1 MERFP
6 ASHDTQKR
14 PKNGDD
20 RERAWYNAKAFIPAQ
35 RKRRAV
41 SNKASGLIAVA
52 VVGVLTVGAFALGVS
67 LGPQPRPGHSL
78 YRAQKLPAQPEIAAF
93 PSGQA
98 ARRSPGTVVFTSASP
113 RTIVADSQLQ
123 DAPGAGEDDP
133 FAAGSPAL
141 TFQRVYDLLKRN
153 YVDTLPDDS
162 KLGHGA
168 AAAMLASLG
177 DPESRFLEPAEMAE
191 LAREAHGEYRGL
203 GAVTAVRKILH
214 PKRGKNEPGYTE
226 LQLTVVAP
234 LPGSPAQ
241 KAGLKSG
248 DIITDISGRW
258 IAAYDLVASRARE
271 INAAK
276 NDPVALNKLAK
287 EINDR
292 ADPEHALS
300 LAEARSKLDDG
311 GAKPLA
317 LTVVRPGEA
326 KPLTLMVDVSTP
338 TVLVPVSGKS
348 LPGGIGYL
356 QISKFTP
363 DADTAFD
370 SALTKLGPGL
380 KGLIVD
386 LRSSPGG
393 LLNVGAAVAGR
404 LTTAQTFALL
414 QTKKQ
419 REQPVPIKSSRA
431 VACPIVV
438 LVDGGTANTSELLAA
453 VLRAGG
459 SKLIGASTFGD
470 ATDVKSVRLRDGAG
484 FTMTVGKFL
493 TADRTDFATVGLKP
507 DIAVADTPGA
517 DAPLQRALAELSG
530 RVAHR

>member
-1 MERFP
+1 M
-6 ASHDTQKR
+6 
-14 PKNGDD
+14 
-20 RERAWYNAKAFIPAQ
+20 
-35 RKRRAV
+35 
-41 SNKASGLIAVA
+41 SNKARGLVPVAVA
-52 VVGVLTVGAFALGVS
+52 GVLTVGAFALGVA
-67 LGPQPRPGHSL
+67 LGPQPHPGHSL
-78 YRAQKLPAQPEIAAF
+78 YRAQRLPARPETVTFKSQFTGRANGSS
-93 PSGQA
+93 SGK
-98 ARRSPGTVVFTSASP
+98 VVFTSASP

-123 DAPGAGEDDP
+123 DAPRAGDDDQ
-133 FAAGSPAL
+133 FSAGSPAL

-191 LAREAHGEYRGL
+191 LVREAHGEYRGL

-226 LQLTVVAP
+226 FQLTVVAP
-234 LPGSPAQ
+234 LPGSPAR

-248 DIITDISGRW
+248 DVITELNGRW
-258 IAAYDLVASRARE
+258 VASYDLVAARAKD

-300 LAEARSKLDDG
+300 LAEAQSKLDAG
-311 GAKPLA
+311 GEKPVT
-317 LTVVRPGEA
+317 LTVSRPGEA
-326 KPLTLMVDVSTP
+326 KPLTLTVDVSAP
-338 TVLVPVSGKS
+338 TTLIPVSGKT
-348 LPGGIGYL
+348 LPGSIGYL
-356 QISKFTP
+356 QISQFTQ
-363 DADTAFD
+363 DADTAFA
-370 SALTKLGPGL
+370 SALAKLGPGL
-380 KGLIVD
+380 KGLIID
-386 LRSSPGG
+386 LRASPGG

-419 REQPVPIKSSRA
+419 REQPIPIPSARA

-438 LVDGGTANTSELLAA
+438 LIDGGTANTSELLAA
-453 VLRAGG
+453 ALRAGG
-459 SKLIGASTFGD
+459 SKLIGAPTFGD
-470 ATDVKSVRLRDGAG
+470 ATDVKPVRLRDGAG

-493 TADRTDFATVGLKP
+493 TADRADFAGVGLKP
-507 DIAVADTPGA
+507 DIAVADAPGA

-530 RVAHR
+530 RVARR

>member
-1 MERFP
+1 MI
-6 ASHDTQKR
+6 
-14 PKNGDD
+14 PKSGPKTRD
-20 RERAWYNAKAFIPAQ
+20 ELEPAWYNAWRDAKAFAVGAT
-35 RKRRAV
+35 KEKKAV
-41 SNKASGLIAVA
+41 SNKARGLVGGA
-52 VVGVLTVGAFALGVS
+52 VVGALTVGAFALGVS

-78 YRAQKLPAQPEIAAF
+78 YRAQRLPARPGAVTLVSAQP
-93 PSGQA
+93 
-98 ARRSPGTVVFTSASP
+98 P
-113 RTIVADSQLQ
+113 RTLVADSQLQ
-123 DAPGAGEDDP
+123 DAPGAGDDP
-133 FAAGSPAL
+133 FAAGSPAM
-141 TFQRVYDLLKRN
+141 TFQRVYDLLRRN

-177 DPESRFLEPAEMAE
+177 DPESRFLEPAEMTE
-191 LAREAHGEYRGL
+191 LAREARGEYKGL
-203 GAVTAVRKILH
+203 GAVAAVRKILH
-214 PKRGKNEPGYTE
+214 PKRGKDEPGYTE
-226 LQLTVVAP
+226 FQLTVVAP

-248 DIITDISGRW
+248 DVITDINGRW
-258 IAAYDLVASRARE
+258 IAAYDLVASRAKD
-271 INAAK
+271 ISAAK

-300 LAEARSKLDDG
+300 LAEAQSKLDDG
-311 GAKPLA
+311 GDKPLT
-317 LTVVRPGEA
+317 LTVARPGEA
-326 KPLTLMVDVSTP
+326 KPLTLTVDVSAP
-338 TVLVPVSGKS
+338 TTLVPVSGKT

-356 QISKFTP
+356 QISQFTP

-370 SALTKLGPGL
+370 SALAKLGPGL

-386 LRSSPGG
+386 LRASPGG

-414 QTKKQ
+414 QTKKE
-419 REQPVPIKSSRA
+419 REQPILIKSARA

-438 LVDGGTANTSELLAA
+438 LIDGGTANTSELLAA
-453 VLRAGG
+453 VLHASG
-459 SKLIGASTFGD
+459 SKLIGAPTFGD
-470 ATDVKSVRLRDGAG
+470 ATDVKPVRLRDGSG
-484 FTMTVGKFL
+484 FTMTVGKLL
-493 TADRTDFATVGLKP
+493 TADRTDFAGVGLKP

-530 RVAHR
+530 RVARR